1 MVPGSGFAEA
11 GRRFWVHS
19 RWWRT
24 PCFVALISMIGATAC
39 GSGSSEP
46 ARDADGTLVESGRLQ
61 LDQLMEG
68 DCTLPHE
75 ESSPE
80 VDAGPCDDLEDP
92 RVVYAI
98 DSLPEGAFDRGDL
111 DEFRRELCER
121 THPDADGGEAT
132 YAYLQPSEEAWEQD
146 MRSVV
151 CLTAPDTAEAP

>member
-1 MVPGSGFAEA
+1 
-11 GRRFWVHS
+11 
-19 RWWRT
+19 
-24 PCFVALISMIGATAC
+24 VALISMIGAAAC

-46 ARDADGTLVESGRLQ
+46 ARDAEGNLVESGPLQ

-68 DCTLPHE
+68 DCTLPHDG
-75 ESSPE
+75 SSAE
-80 VDAGPCDDLEDP
+80 VEAGPCDDVDDP

-98 DSLPEGAFDRGDL
+98 DSLPEGDFEPGEL

-121 THPDADGGEAT
+121 THPHADGSEAT
-132 YAYLQPSEEAWEQD
+132 YAYLQPSEEAWDEG